1 MRHPPAKRNGSVGH
15 HPTAAATTQTYPP
28 TTTLVLAGAPTNALD
43 VPQNTPPALVRIDV
57 RCGRR
62 CGWTFPTFLR
72 SDEPDMADANAALL
86 ATALVAAST
95 HLHEAGCRRF
105 WVSVSSPPEYGHKP
119 IITAHGPDMAVIA

>member
-72 SDEPDMADANAALL
+72 SDEPDMADANAAPARHRPGRRVHAPTRGRLPPILGQRLL
-86 ATALVAAST
+86 SA
-95 HLHEAGCRRF
+95 
-105 WVSVSSPPEYGHKP
+105 
-119 IITAHGPDMAVIA
+119 